1 MSSESLPLDNQQSPS
16 QRRPIAELLLLALPT
31 VAQMASYTVMQF
43 ADRLMLSWM
52 PVQGDLAAAAA
63 GTAGITFFCFLGFG
77 FGLLFVVNTM
87 VSQNFG
93 RGELAATGSSM
104 WQGIWFGLA
113 WGLVPIAM
121 VPFAPWLFGLMGHE
135 AAMVPLEADYFRV
148 VTYGG
153 PLKLATL
160 AMAQFLLGLHR
171 QNIVFVGTFVGMFAN
186 VFFNWLLIFGNW
198 GFPALGVAGAAW
210 GTNAAVLCELVVM
223 TMYMARPR
231 FVCEF
236 GTNQWRLHL
245 DQMRTLLKIGLPA
258 GFQLIC
264 DITAWMIFMNV
275 IVGAFGTTALAANS
289 FAFTY
294 MHLCFMP
301 AFGVGGAV
309 TALVG
314 KYIGMKRHDVS
325 MQRAHLGFFV
335 CAVYMVA
342 AGIGLGVFG
351 RQLMDVFTDD
361 PAVIE
366 IGARILIFVAMYQ
379 IFDAMFLVYSSA
391 LRGAGDTL
399 VPAVV
404 QAVLVWSIVVG
415 GGFGLIRWFPQFG
428 VSGPW
433 TVATVFGGILG
444 LFLLTRFSRGRWKS
458 IQLDLPTASNVAADS
473 AKLAD
478 LTEVPRT

>member
-1 MSSESLPLDNQQSPS
+1 MQSSLPLDDATDQP
-16 QRRPIAELLLLALPT
+16 QRRPIVELLLLAVPT
-31 VAQMASYTVMQF
+31 VLQMASYTVMQF
-43 ADRLMLSWM
+43 ADRWMLAKVS
-52 PVQGDLAAAAA
+52 DLHATAA

-77 FGLLFVVNTM
+77 FGLLFVVNTL

-93 RGELAATGSSM
+93 RGEHRATGSSM

-113 WGLVPIAM
+113 WGLLIMATVPSAYRI
-121 VPFAPWLFGLMGHE
+121 FQWMGHE
-135 AAMVPLEADYFRV
+135 AAMVPLEAQYFRV

-153 PLKLATL
+153 PVKLVTL
-160 AMAQFLLGLHR
+160 AMAQFLLGVGR
-171 QNIVFVGTFVGMFAN
+171 PNFVFAGTFVGMFAN
-186 VFFNWLLIFGNW
+186 IFFNWLLIYGNW

-210 GTNAAVLCELVVM
+210 GTNAAVMCELAVM
-223 TMYMARPR
+223 GAYIFRPS
-231 FVCEF
+231 FALKF
-236 GTNQWRLHL
+236 GTGLWQLHL

-275 IVGAFGTTALAANS
+275 IVGHFGTTALAANS
-289 FAFTY
+289 FAFSY

-314 KYIGMKRHDVS
+314 KYIGMGRPDLS
-325 MQRAHLGFFV
+325 ARRAHLGFVV
-335 CAVYMVA
+335 CAIYMVA

-351 RQLMDVFTDD
+351 PELMRVFSQDQ
-361 PAVIE
+361 AVIDT
-366 IGARILIFVAMYQ
+366 GAKILIFVALYQ

-415 GGFGLIRWFPQFG
+415 GGFLLVKYAPHWG

-433 TVATVFGGILG
+433 TTATIFGGILG
-444 LFLLTRFSRGRWKS
+444 LFLLGRFVRGRWKS
-458 IQLDLPTASNVAADS
+458 IRLDLPDASRVEADS
-473 AKLAD
+473 AKLTD
-478 LTEVPRT
+478 LTEAPRT